1 MKKMIIFSLA
11 LFAASISFSQN
22 IRIGF
27 NAGIAMAN
35 YKVTADNVSIKGDT
49 KTGITLGM
57 VVDVPVSDHV
67 SFQPAL
73 NYVQKG
79 LKNTD
84 GTGTSMIKDES
95 TVNLLEIPLNL
106 LFNSR
111 GKSGNFFVGAGPSI
125 AFGIS
130 GKNKTTYSDGT
141 PEESSK
147 LKFGN
152 TDQDDLKGLDLG
164 ANFLSGY
171 CFKGGFQV
179 SVNYNLGL
187 NNLVPKP
194 VDSEKVK
201 SHYIGIKLG
210 YMLNGGKEKKK

>member
-11 LFAASISFSQN
+11 LFATSVSFSQDT
-22 IRIGF
+22 RIGF

-35 YKVTADNVSIKGDT
+35 YKISADNLSIKGDT
-49 KTGITLGM
+49 KTGITLGI
-57 VVDVPVSDHV
+57 VVDVPVSAHV

-73 NYVQKG
+73 NFVQKG
-79 LKNTD
+79 VKNTD
-84 GTGTSMIKDES
+84 GTGTSLIKDES
-95 TVNLLEIPLNL
+95 TVNLLEIPINL

-111 GKSGNFFVGAGPSI
+111 GKSGNFFVGAGPSL

-130 GKNKTTYSDGT
+130 GKDKTTYADGT
-141 PEESSK
+141 PDESSK
-147 LKFGN
+147 IKFGSTEN
-152 TDQDDLKGLDLG
+152 DDLKGLDFG

-171 CFKGGFQV
+171 CFNGGFQV

-187 NNLVPKP
+187 SNLVPKP
-194 VDSEKVK
+194 VDNEKVK

-210 YMLNGGKEKKK
+210 YMLNGGKGKKK